1 MAIKKNRLRDPF
13 VEWFRASSPYI
24 HAHRGRTFV
33 IAFGGEALM
42 DGGFAGLAHDI
53 AILHGLGIRL
63 VLVHGARPQIEE
75 RLRLRNAQM
84 QIVNG
89 LRVTDNVALDCV
101 KEAAGTVRVEVE
113 ALLSMGLTN
122 SPMAGANIR
131 VASGNFVTA
140 RPLGVHDGIDYCH
153 TGQVRR
159 IDASAISQLLE
170 TGAIA
175 LIPPLGYSPTGE
187 VFNLTAAD
195 VAGSVAS
202 SIGADK
208 LILLLEEQGIKDSRG
223 KILTNVIPDELE
235 AILSRRKHIPDE
247 LKQSLVS
254 AIECCRSGVK
264 RVHLLSRQ
272 MDGALLKEL
281 FSRDGIGTM
290 LTAEHYESI
299 KTASIDDVGGILELL
314 SPLEQQGILVR
325 RSRELLE
332 TEIERFSVVVLD
344 GMIIGCAALYPYQ
357 PEQMAELACVAVH
370 QEYSGEGRGDRLL
383 SHMEQRALHSGIKS
397 VFVLTTQTTHWFR
410 ERGFDPLSVDQL
422 PMAKRTLYNYQRNS
436 KVLVK
441 RLEQEGDPGYR

>member
-1 MAIKKNRLRDPF
+1 MATKRNKLQDPF
-13 VEWFRASSPYI
+13 VDWFRASSPYI

-33 IAFGGEALM
+33 IAFGGEVML
-42 DGGFAGLAHDI
+42 DGGFASLANDI
-53 AILHGLGIRL
+53 ALLHGLGIRL

-89 LRVTDNVALDCV
+89 LRVTDNVALECV
-101 KEAAGTVRVEVE
+101 KEAAGIVRVEVE

-159 IDASAISQLLE
+159 IDAAAIKQLVE
-170 TGAIA
+170 AGAIA

-202 SIGADK
+202 AIGADK
-208 LILLLEEQGIKDSRG
+208 LILLLEEQGSIKDNHG
-223 KILTNVIPDELE
+223 KILTNVVPEQLE
-235 AILSRRKHIPDE
+235 AIVNRRRHMSDE
-247 LKQSLVS
+247 LRQSLVS
-254 AIECCRSGVK
+254 AISCCRSGVK
-264 RVHLLSRQ
+264 RVHLLSRE

-281 FSRDGIGTM
+281 FSRDGVGTM
-290 LTAEHYESI
+290 LTAEPYEGI
-299 KTASIDDVGGILELL
+299 RDAGIDDVGGILGLL
-314 SPLEQQGILVR
+314 KPLEERGILVR

-332 TEIERFSVVVLD
+332 TEIDRFSVVELD
-344 GMIIGCAALYPYQ
+344 GMIIGCAALYPYAQ
-357 PEQMAELACVAVH
+357 EQMAELACVAVH
-370 QEYSGEGRGDRLL
+370 PDYAGGGRGDSLL
-383 SHMEQRALHSGIKS
+383 GHLQQRALQSGIEKL
-397 VFVLTTQTTHWFR
+397 FVLTTQTTHWFR
-410 ERGFDPLSVDQL
+410 ERGFEPMPVEQL
-422 PMAKRTLYNYQRNS
+422 PVSKRTLYNYQRNS

-441 RLEQEGDPGYR
+441 SLS

>member
-1 MAIKKNRLRDPF
+1 MATNRDRLSDPF
-13 VEWFRASSPYI
+13 VDWFRTSSPYI

-33 IAFGGEALM
+33 IAFGGESLM
-42 DGGFAGLAHDI
+42 DGSFASLAHDI
-53 AILHGLGIRL
+53 ALLNGLGIRL

-75 RLRLRNAQM
+75 RLRLRNAHM

-89 LRVTDNVALDCV
+89 LRVTDSIALECV
-101 KEAAGTVRVEVE
+101 KEAAGIVRVEIE

-140 RPLGVHDGIDYCH
+140 RPLGVHNGVDYCH
-153 TGQVRR
+153 TGLVRR
-159 IDASAISQLLE
+159 IDAAAISLLLE

-202 SIGADK
+202 AIGADK
-208 LILLLEEQGIKDSRG
+208 LILLLEEGGIKDSRG
-223 KILTNVIPDELE
+223 KILTNIIPNELE
-235 AILSRRKHIPDE
+235 VILSRRRLISDE
-247 LKQSLVS
+247 LRQSLLS
-254 AIECCRSGVK
+254 AIACCRNGVR
-264 RVHLLSRQ
+264 RVHLLSRA

-281 FSRDGIGTM
+281 FSRNGVGTM
-290 LTAEHYESI
+290 LTAEPYESI
-299 KTASIDDVGGILELL
+299 RTAGIDAVGGILELL
-314 SPLEQQGILVR
+314 TPLEERGILVR
-325 RSRELLE
+325 RSWELLE
-332 TEIERFSVVVLD
+332 TEIDRFSVVVLD

-357 PEQMAELACVAVH
+357 PERMAELACVAVH
-370 QEYSGEGRGDRLL
+370 PEYGGSGRGDRLL
-383 SHMEQRALHSGIKS
+383 KHMEQRARQHAIQR

-410 ERGFDPLSVDQL
+410 ERGFEQLPVEQL
-422 PMAKRTLYNYQRNS
+422 PMAKRMLYNYQRNS

-441 RLEQEGDPGYR
+441 HLD